1 VWPALPGLIAGRLPT
16 GVAIGLMAS
25 TATAYLADLYRESR
39 PDAPGSAVPGVVST
53 AANLG
58 GLALRPLVVGV
69 LAQWVPAPLAT
80 AYAIFGTLLLVV
92 LVLVLTSPETVDREP
107 QARRP
112 AKFALQRGRSPAFA
126 GAAAVGFFSFAVM
139 GLFSS
144 LGAIIIRG
152 DLGITSHFIGGL
164 ARSPSSR
171 CRPRPSSRSPRSPC
185 RRCSP
190 PARSPSRPGWPWSP

>member
-58 GLALRPLVVGV
+58 GLALRPLVVGA